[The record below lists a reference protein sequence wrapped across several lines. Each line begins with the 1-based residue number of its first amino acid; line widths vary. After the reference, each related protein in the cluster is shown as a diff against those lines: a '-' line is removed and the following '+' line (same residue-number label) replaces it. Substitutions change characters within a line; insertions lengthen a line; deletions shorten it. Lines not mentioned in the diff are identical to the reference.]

1 MRLPLTYFNG
11 DTMAQVKIGVTGA
24 ARTVTSKKDGKS
36 HTFSDVYVFGDGP
49 YPDKIQVYGAI
60 PLPAGEYLVPALLQ
74 ARNERLEVHLDFSK
88 AKQV

>member
-1 MRLPLTYFNG
+1 MS
-11 DTMAQVKIGVTGA
+11 QVKIGVPGSY
-24 ARTVTSKKDGKS
+24 RNITSNKDGKT

-60 PLPAGEYLVPALLQ
+60 PLPVGEYLVPALFQ
-74 ARNERLEVHLDFSK
+74 VRNERIEVRLDFSK